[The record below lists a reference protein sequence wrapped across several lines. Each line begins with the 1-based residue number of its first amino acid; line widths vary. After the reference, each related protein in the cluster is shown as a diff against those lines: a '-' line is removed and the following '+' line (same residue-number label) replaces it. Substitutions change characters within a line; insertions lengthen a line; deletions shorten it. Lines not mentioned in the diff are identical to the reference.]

1 MRARGIDPEE
11 AKMLLMFAFVHDVLD
26 NVRIEPLKDRL
37 QLLIERRLRGDN
49 SHCSGCKICR

>member
-1 MRARGIDPEE
+1 
-11 AKMLLMFAFVHDVLD
+11 
-26 NVRIEPLKDRL
+26 VRIEPLKDRL